1 MDLLIHLNGKKI
13 FESLLWREDL
23 LLLTEKNQ
31 KVKVK
36 KIKSNCYCKK
46 YNIYYS
52 VTIKIRKK

>member
-31 KVKVK
+31 KVK

-52 VTIKIRKK
+52 VTIKIREK